1 MLRRRKMENMDVNGV
16 GYKVTVSGIKSN
28 NKCNLISQSGTYAI
42 SEVTTSNQIGGNA
55 TNAKRVSREAA
66 KPDWTKQLV
75 YVDVGTVVSHKT
87 FGKGTIT
94 KFDNAKKYLRVRFAV
109 GEKNFVFPG
118 AFVDGFLTLD

>member
-1 MLRRRKMENMDVNGV
+1 M
-16 GYKVTVSGIKSN
+16 
-28 NKCNLISQSGTYAI
+28 QSDAEMRAEMTNVAH
-42 SEVTTSNQIGGNA
+42 VA
-55 TNAKRVSREAA
+55 TAASVANEPA
-66 KPDWTKQLV
+66 KPNWAKILANV
-75 YVDVGTVVSHKT
+75 NVGTVVSHKT